1 MKYCI
6 AYPLVTWLFEQE
18 DRQSAMRVSEA
29 VAMTT
34 QPQAKQRIQALL
46 K

>member
-6 AYPLVTWLFEQE
+6 AYPLVTWLFEQKG
-18 DRQSAMRVSEA
+18 RQSAMWVSEA

-34 QPQAKQRIQALL
+34 QP
-46 K
+46 